1 MKSEFFTNDSFVWS
15 TIEEYAPKLG
25 ITCPIDLR
33 IKRLNRSWGKCAL
46 RLPSPWV
53 YKGEPYARPYVYLVL
68 DHDLVIGKYGMDKL
82 RDTIIHELIHGSGNH
97 THNKHFYETA
107 MSLGIEL
114 EHGSYEKFAA
124 CHR

>member
-1 MKSEFFTNDSFVWS
+1 MKPDFFTNDSFVWQ

-33 IKRLNRSWGKCAL
+33 VKKLKSYLGMCAL
-46 RLPSPWV
+46 RLPTP
-53 YKGEPYARPYVYLVL
+53 YKYRGEKLPRPFVYLVL
-68 DHDLVIGKYGMDKL
+68 DHDLVCGKYGMDKL
-82 RDTIIHELIHGSGNH
+82 RDVIIHELIHGTGIH
-97 THNKHFYETA
+97 CHNKHFYETA